1 MNALKDIPLSMLDLV
16 QIREGGTIADALAIT
31 LRTARR
37 AEALGFKRYWL
48 AEHHNLLGIASSA
61 TAVLVGYEF
70 SDFTERAAVR
80 GLAGSIAIGGKLPVT
95 LPGMFPFGH
104 GMVRSGK

>member
-37 AEALGFKRYWL
+37 RR
-48 AEHHNLLGIASSA
+48 SS
-61 TAVLVGYEF
+61 LRRSSRG
-70 SDFTERAAVR
+70 RA
-80 GLAGSIAIGGKLPVT
+80 
-95 LPGMFPFGH
+95 
-104 GMVRSGK
+104 